1 MQHTAPNV
9 LRRESEI
16 EQSFGPLP
24 GLFGR
29 VSNDDYRVAVA
40 KIISDIQ
47 AETGLDDEHLAERL
61 GVSESTVANARNRRG
76 NLDPVTML
84 NLGAMFGG
92 ASRLGRILALI
103 NGAPA
108 EELTREDHFRRIR
121 CSLVALEAVR

>member
-1 MQHTAPNV
+1 MPHCTNNV
-9 LRRESEI
+9 LSREGEI

-29 VSNDDYRVAVA
+29 VSNDDYRSAVS
-40 KIISDIQ
+40 KIINEIQ

-61 GVSESTVANARNRRG
+61 GVSEGTVANARNRRG

-84 NLGAMFGG
+84 NLGALFGG
-92 ASRLGRILALI
+92 ASRLGRIFALI

-108 EELTREDHFRRIR
+108 AELTREDHFRRIR
-121 CSLVALEAVR
+121 CSLASLEGAR